1 MNRINYILKAE
12 AQPSSSDCAWYNT
25 IDKHLYI
32 YNNGIWNV
40 ASDDIVKVLTTVE
53 LENKINTLKAGDII
67 YNEEDD
73 TLYIKNN
80 KGDLKIL
87 QYQSEYTINTLDD
100 YINYR
105 VEASLESKSSIYRM
119 YSTIYLNDI
128 TFPEFTR
135 ENYKEAYDYI
145 IKNKA
150 FFYNN
155 MRTSI
160 NIIGTKKNKST
171 VYICPIVNY
180 SNNYANNKFFVFQGY
195 FDIKNLYFKFDYSLV
210 HSELTESG
218 ATTSFSFF
226 SSISDIDITFVN
238 FKDYSGI
245 LKFNDSATYFLY
257 APPSINNLSIT
268 GDIYA
273 NNNGLLSSGS
283 SGFSNWYFNGVYI
296 DINLHLLDFFDS
308 KYKGASYW
316 VLDGEGLNTNY
327 NSLSNVYYKIHA
339 KYNSDVYNYE
349 FPNNY
354 SRYRFASIYL
364 KHSNVSNLN
373 IETSWDSNIP
383 ITESY
388 QTLNFKCHNSCIID
402 DTSTINGITASSF
415 FVKYNTP
422 VSAVYKGIIKDDEV
436 LKYNTYSSSRIEE
449 LIQPCLDNIAKIT
462 DLKSEDS
469 TVNYETVGNTIIL
482 YNNPSIINIDNSKNI
497 DIYPDII
504 MYTSS
509 GNETVNFTR
518 EDTKKLILGTPQNGA
533 KCKITLLQD
542 LAKIEYYS

>member
-12 AQPSSSDCAWYNT
+12 AQPTSSDCAWYNT
-25 IDKHLYI
+25 VDKHLYI
-32 YNNGIWNV
+32 YNNGIWNA

-128 TFPEFTR
+128 TFPEITR

-150 FFYNN
+150 FFHNS

-160 NIIGTKKNKST
+160 NIIGRKRNKST

-180 SNNYANNKFFVFQGY
+180 SNNYANNNFYVFYGY
-195 FDIKNLYFKFDYSLV
+195 FDIKNLYFKFDYSLI
-210 HSELTESG
+210 HSVLTESG
-218 ATTSFSFF
+218 VTTSLSFLA
-226 SSISDIDITFVN
+226 SISNVDIMSVN

-245 LKFNDSATYFLY
+245 LKFLDNATYFIY
-257 APPSINNLSIT
+257 APPSVNNLSIT
-268 GDIYA
+268 GDFYA
-273 NNNGLLSSGS
+273 NSSGIIAS
-283 SGFSNWYFNGVYI
+283 GSPGFSNWYYNGVYI
-296 DINLHLLDFFDS
+296 DINLHLLNFFDS

-316 VLDGEGLNTNY
+316 VLYGDGLNTNY

-388 QTLNFKCHNSCIID
+388 QTLNFRCHPSCIID

-462 DLKSEDS
+462 DLKNEDS

>member
-1 MNRINYILKAE
+1 
-12 AQPSSSDCAWYNT
+12 
-25 IDKHLYI
+25 
-32 YNNGIWNV
+32 
-40 ASDDIVKVLTTVE
+40 
-53 LENKINTLKAGDII
+53 
-67 YNEEDD
+67 
-73 TLYIKNN
+73 
-80 KGDLKIL
+80 
-87 QYQSEYTINTLDD
+87 
-100 YINYR
+100 
-105 VEASLESKSSIYRM
+105 M
-119 YSTIYLNDI
+119 YSTIYLNNI
-128 TFPEFTR
+128 TFPEITR

-145 IKNKA
+145 IKDKA
-150 FFYNN
+150 FFYNS

-160 NIIGTKKNKST
+160 NITGRKRNKSA

-180 SNNYANNKFFVFQGY
+180 SNNYANNNFYVFQGY
-195 FDIKNLYFKFDYSLV
+195 FDIKNLYFKFDYSLI
-210 HSELTESG
+210 HSVLTESG
-218 ATTSFSFF
+218 ATTSLSFLA
-226 SSISDIDITFVN
+226 SISNVDIMSVN

-245 LKFNDSATYFLY
+245 LKFLDNATYFIY
-257 APPSINNLSIT
+257 APPSVNNLSIT
-268 GDIYA
+268 GDFYA
-273 NNNGLLSSGS
+273 NSSGILAS
-283 SGFSNWYFNGVYI
+283 GSPGFSNWYYNGVYI
-296 DINLHLLDFFDS
+296 DINLHLLNFFDS
-308 KYKGASYW
+308 KYKSASYW
-316 VLDGEGLNTNY
+316 VLYGDGLNTNY

-354 SRYRFASIYL
+354 HRFRFASIYL

-383 ITESY
+383 ITENY
-388 QTLNFKCHNSCIID
+388 QTLNFRAHPSCIID
-402 DTSTINGITASSF
+402 DTSTINGITVSSF
-415 FVKYNTP
+415 SVKYNTS

-462 DLKSEDS
+462 DLKNEDS